1 MRVAIALLLR
11 GSIAALLVILI
22 AGSRFQK
29 VPRWGS
35 PARPKPFLCDFELAM
50 QLRPFSCHGVVMRM
64 IVDTLR
70 AQYDGRLNPNFACK
84 GELSL
89 GSSNSSTSSS
99 SLLPELPPVR
109 APRARIAVFFHIG
122 LAPRYELAARR
133 VYTALK
139 HSGLA
144 EVVAYGFFVFVF
156 VFVPKKFGVCVDAA
170 MPNRS
175 LNAHFLPRGLALVG
189 EN

>member
-35 PARPKPFLCDFELAM
+35 PARPEPFLCDFELAM

-70 AQYDGRLNPNFACK
+70 AQYDGRLNPNFTCK
-84 GELSL
+84 GELPL
-89 GSSNSSTSSS
+89 GSSSNSSTSSS

-144 EVVAYGFFVFVF
+144 EVGPAFSFVYKAGF
-156 VFVPKKFGVCVDAA
+156 
-170 MPNRS
+170 S
-175 LNAHFLPRGLALVG
+175 LQ
-189 EN
+189 